1 MSGEPSVIRHQRP
14 EQTTPTPA
22 RGEAGANETT
32 GLRKRKMKRVRIL
45 PKDQGSSTKAR
56 GSSRFSSQDLRER
69 SLLFDPDETLN
80 DDDKPENRDIL
91 SRTRLRSR
99 TSSGSSDLAS
109 SSSGPNINIE
119 SIRQSFRRPSR
130 TISNLTALSSPGLHL
145 ARGEERTGGP
155 RAEGR
160 RALHRSRAVSSKG
173 ERVDAVMRAPPNMK
187 TGGLVV
193 IKSYCRFVLLINTN
207 RLKCAGCYLIMM
219 VQQSLLIR
227 TVLSTLKILNN
238 NKCTHY
244 HCHCPCTGT
253 GTTLYPN

>member
-1 MSGEPSVIRHQRP
+1 MLGEPSVIRQQRP
-14 EQTTPTPA
+14 EQTTPTSA

-56 GSSRFSSQDLRER
+56 GSSRFSSQDLQER

-109 SSSGPNINIE
+109 SSSGPSINIE

-130 TISNLTALSSPGLHL
+130 TISNLTALSPGLHL
-145 ARGEERTGGP
+145 ARGEEKTGGP
-155 RAEGR
+155 RAEGGR
-160 RALHRSRAVSSKG
+160 VLHRARKVSSKG

-193 IKSYCRFVLLINTN
+193 IKSYCRSVLLINTN
-207 RLKCAGCYLIMM
+207 RLKYTVCYLILL
-219 VQQSLLIR
+219 VRQSLPIW
-227 TVLSTLKILNN
+227 TINF
-238 NKCTHY
+238 
-244 HCHCPCTGT
+244 P
-253 GTTLYPN
+253 